1 VFQNLYKFYSNLIYM
16 LDVSWIGEIL
26 VSIETLFVW
35 YHIGIHNAIDIE
47 KKSIFKI
54 MLHLLLS
61 CVMSKKNICKH

>member
-1 VFQNLYKFYSNLIYM
+1 MFQNLYKFYSNIIYK

-26 VSIETLFVW
+26 VSIETLFAW

-47 KKSIFKI
+47 KKLIFKI

-61 CVMSKKNICKH
+61 CVILEKNICKY

>member
-1 VFQNLYKFYSNLIYM
+1 M